1 MSVSIHSIGIPQRIP
16 DIKAPA
22 GPGGSSGSKDDFAA
36 ALGEAI
42 GKVEGYRK
50 SSETAIQDFLSG
62 QREDLHNVALETQR
76 AELAF
81 ELFLQTRNKVVQAYQ
96 EVMRTQV

>member
-1 MSVSIHSIGIPQRIP
+1 MSFSIGSIGIPPRIP
-16 DIKAPA
+16 EITAP
-22 GPGGSSGSKDDFAA
+22 SSGSGSAA
-36 ALGEAI
+36 EGSFKEALTEAI
-42 GKVEGYRK
+42 SNVEEYRK
-50 SSETAIQDFLSG
+50 TAETGVQQFLTG

-76 AELAF
+76 AEMAF

>member
-1 MSVSIHSIGIPQRIP
+1 MSFSIQSIGIPPRIP
-16 DIKAPA
+16 EVKAPSA
-22 GPGGSSGSKDDFAA
+22 GSGPAAEGSFQE
-36 ALGEAI
+36 ALTDAI
-42 GKVEGYRK
+42 ANVEEYRK
-50 SSETAIQDFLSG
+50 TAETGVQQFLTG

-76 AELAF
+76 AEMAF